1 MVYKSEKVVIVNEA
15 EYVHNALRILSGDQE
30 GHREAGELNAFVIL
44 RLLWLQF
51 CLMCIKLR
59 KFEKKICVDKLFEMC
74 YPCTR
79 YMLHTFKE
87 LLLNQLRNNTVIIIS
102 HDDSMFESCSQ
113 IIKLG

>member
-30 GHREAGELNAFVIL
+30 GHSEAGELNAFVIP

-59 KFEKKICVDKLFEMC
+59 ICVDKLFEMC

-79 YMLHTFKE
+79 YMLHTLHIE
-87 LLLNQLRNNTVIIIS
+87 LYSKGRLIWEMSI
-102 HDDSMFESCSQ
+102 H
-113 IIKLG
+113 